1 MSATNFSS
9 VLWHAIIILSV
20 CIIDE
25 GPFYAKHRA
34 NEEMLYDI
42 VYCGSKD
49 YKTTRL

>member
-1 MSATNFSS
+1 MSVTNFSS
-9 VLWHAIIILSV
+9 VLWHATIILSV
-20 CIIDE
+20 YITDK
-25 GPFYAKHRA
+25 GPFDAKHQA